1 MSKRQLENVLS
12 TKFEKKKKRMLM
24 QTLHTDQ
31 LHYGVT
37 NNTNTSIKT
46 RTKILDRGGE

>member
-12 TKFEKKKKRMLM
+12 TKFEKKKMLM